1 MRCARRAFARTWSP
15 TARARPAAPVDWLT
29 VSPKPQFHTG
39 SLALAGQPADELKVV
54 VDDTVDEA
62 TLAAYDARYRCEH
75 YFAQPCMDDGLRS
88 EPRAH
93 ARTRPGA
100 AALAAVAAA
109 AQDPGDSMTARVVRM
124 VTEPF
129 HRDDEGRPLRESRT
143 PAEFLNPG
151 DIEHKKCPYHGGRQ
165 FHEKPMNVGALRQ
178 TSAHWDEITDAL
190 AVLRGG
196 YVDARKL
203 VDGPELIDL
212 WRISQLG
219 SALPWWFIL
228 RDQPLPAYA
237 AALSKA
243 TLGVGIWAQQMLMRS
258 LVGAWTEP
266 VFTAA
271 NIMESVEETG
281 TLIGTRE
288 VCAGSDKMLI
298 EVLRDVSRPD
308 ARHGRRSPS
317 RARRCSRFGAHYANF
332 KLVMWL
338 YFLARRYL
346 YFDAG
351 GTTDLL
357 QRGAEPPDFFILE
370 PQNPARDSARDAQA
384 VVRRQA
390 RRARRPVRGRRQ
402 RRDRSPPRRC
412 GSRTRW
418 A

>member
-1 MRCARRAFARTWSP
+1 
-15 TARARPAAPVDWLT
+15 
-29 VSPKPQFHTG
+29 
-39 SLALAGQPADELKVV
+39 
-54 VDDTVDEA
+54 
-62 TLAAYDARYRCEH
+62 
-75 YFAQPCMDDGLRS
+75 
-88 EPRAH
+88 
-93 ARTRPGA
+93 
-100 AALAAVAAA
+100 
-109 AQDPGDSMTARVVRM
+109 MTARVVRM

-129 HRDDEGRPLRESRT
+129 HRDAEGRPLRESRT
-143 PAEFLNPG
+143 PAEFLKPG

-165 FHEKPMNVGALRQ
+165 YHEKPMNVGALRQ

-203 VDGPELIDL
+203 QDGPELIDL

-243 TLGVGIWAQQMLMRS
+243 TLGVGIWAQQMLMRT

-288 VCAGSDKMLI
+288 VCAGSDKMLSKFFETYLDQTLGTGPLAESRD
-298 EVLRDVSRPD
+298 EVL
-308 ARHGRRSPS
+308 
-317 RARRCSRFGAHYANF
+317 RFGAHYANF

-370 PQNPARDSARDAQA
+370 PANPASVPPEMRKLWFTGKLAGLVVPFAGDDSDAIFASAALRIADAMGVKAAPATTFATLDQIFLD
-384 VVRRQA
+384 VVRQVESGLGGDPDQITSA
-390 RRARRPVRGRRQ
+390 VTDSLIASGTRAFFA
-402 RRDRSPPRRC
+402 SL
-412 GSRTRW
+412 
-418 A
+418 